1 MASTQTVFKPS
12 NVLRYPRLDTVL
24 MVEEAIRKA
33 KDYPTKA
40 QLFRSLPRKTMY
52 QTFNLILDYLE
63 YSGKIHLAKDGS
75 IIWIYNPALVDKY
88 IKRKDLAW
96 RPEK

>member
-1 MASTQTVFKPS
+1 
-12 NVLRYPRLDTVL
+12 